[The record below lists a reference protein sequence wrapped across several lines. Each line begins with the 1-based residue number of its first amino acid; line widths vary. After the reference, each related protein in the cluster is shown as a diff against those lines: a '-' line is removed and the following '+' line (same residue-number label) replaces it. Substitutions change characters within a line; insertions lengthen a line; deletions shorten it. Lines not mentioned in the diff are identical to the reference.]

1 MPLLPLRCL
10 RVFSP
15 APSTL
20 TRDASSTVAYLF
32 TRPTV
37 VKAGRRDRLTHYLTV
52 TVPNSTEP
60 CGAQPLIR
68 FQEWRRPERSG
79 PPDGQSR
86 TRTWIPPSAVVEWGA
101 VLSKAPDVCSVP
113 GRMRC
118 IPAKALPILNPISDM
133 VHF

>member
-1 MPLLPLRCL
+1 MLLLPLRRL

-20 TRDASSTVAYLF
+20 TRDPSSTIAYLF

-37 VKAGRRDRLTHYLTV
+37 VKANRRDRLTHYLTV
-52 TVPNSTEP
+52 TVPGSTEP
-60 CGAQPLIR
+60 CDVQPLIR

-86 TRTWIPPSAVVEWGA
+86 TRTWISPSAVVEWGP
-101 VLSKAPDVCSVP
+101 VSSKAANVCSVP

-133 VHF
+133 VDF